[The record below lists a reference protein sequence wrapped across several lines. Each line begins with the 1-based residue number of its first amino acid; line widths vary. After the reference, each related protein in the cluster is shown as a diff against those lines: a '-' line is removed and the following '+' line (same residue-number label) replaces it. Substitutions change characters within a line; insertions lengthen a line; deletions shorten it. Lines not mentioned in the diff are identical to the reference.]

1 MSSKPWGFVLKNGKV
16 IGNKKATSFYEPIE
30 MKLYDDKDRLLFDVE
45 YYGRTDESMFAP
57 QDWAASL
64 FNSSDSTVVITK
76 IDGEILKDS
85 EDYKDTRR

>member
-1 MSSKPWGFVLKNGKV
+1 MSSKPWGFVVEGVKV
-16 IGNKKATSFYEPIE
+16 VGNKLAISFYKPIK
-30 MKLYDDKDRLLFDVE
+30 MKLYDDEDNLLFDVE

-64 FNSSDSTVVITK
+64 FNSIHPSVVITK

-85 EDYKDTRR
+85 EDYKATRR

>member
-57 QDWAASL
+57 QDWAAEL
-64 FNSSDSTVVITK
+64 LNSEVVTTRVN
-76 IDGEILKDS
+76 GEILKDS